1 MLLITRL
8 LIDLFL
14 KGGGTRGV
22 TDALHRVG
30 QSLQNSNVQTV
41 LAPARLPTAP
51 LPTAPL
57 SVTRSANPSLRGGN
71 GQLRLCNVG
80 CGLSTRSM
88 PSPTH
93 SMPYRQPSTS
103 SYSTIHGRGQL
114 QLLQN
119 PTRSHPYYN
128 PRQTYVAA
136 STSGN
141 RSRRRPSTCSRA
153 HQAPLGRVPLGR
165 KFSKNIV
172 LVSSDEEVV
181 PKGRRRQNLHE
192 AGALIH
198 SVNFFTNWTE
208 AEVRVSIERALGGVL
223 DDLKPQPRYMH
234 G

>member
-1 MLLITRL
+1 MP
-8 LIDLFL
+8 
-14 KGGGTRGV
+14 
-22 TDALHRVG
+22 
-30 QSLQNSNVQTV
+30 S
-41 LAPARLPTAP
+41 P
-51 LPTAPL
+51 
-57 SVTRSANPSLRGGN
+57 TRSMPSP
-71 GQLRLCNVG
+71 
-80 CGLSTRSM
+80 THSM

-128 PRQTYVAA
+128 PRQTYSA

-141 RSRRRPSTCSRA
+141 RWRRPSTCSRA

-172 LVSSDEEVV
+172 LVSSAEEVV

-223 DDLKPQPRYMH
+223 DDSKPQPRYMH